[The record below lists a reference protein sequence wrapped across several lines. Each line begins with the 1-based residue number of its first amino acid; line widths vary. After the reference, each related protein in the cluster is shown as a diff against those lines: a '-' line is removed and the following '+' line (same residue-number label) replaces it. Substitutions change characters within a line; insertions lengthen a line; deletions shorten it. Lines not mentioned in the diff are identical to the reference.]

1 MYLNSNKINKHIL
14 KTLLEHWLKEN
25 KVSHKLIL
33 HKKKGQLQELC
44 ICLGNDYK
52 PCSLN
57 KQIVD
62 NISPPTI
69 YLPKN
74 LEPTIMYAHEEIP
87 GENDE
92 VVKNLE
98 PAMIYVHKEIPVEND
113 EVAKNNT
120 IEKNDNV
127 VPIDNN
133 IFIEIKRILL

>member
-1 MYLNSNKINKHIL
+1 
-14 KTLLEHWLKEN
+14 
-25 KVSHKLIL
+25 
-33 HKKKGQLQELC
+33 
-44 ICLGNDYK
+44 
-52 PCSLN
+52 
-57 KQIVD
+57 
-62 NISPPTI
+62 
-69 YLPKN
+69 
-74 LEPTIMYAHEEIP
+74 MYAHEEIP